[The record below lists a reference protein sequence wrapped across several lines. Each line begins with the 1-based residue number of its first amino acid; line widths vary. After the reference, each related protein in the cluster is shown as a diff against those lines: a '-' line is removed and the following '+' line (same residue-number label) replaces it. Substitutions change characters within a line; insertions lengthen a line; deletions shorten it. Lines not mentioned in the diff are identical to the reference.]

1 MFNYYKEKGEI
12 AANANID
19 DIVNEMKPWYDNYRM
34 LDNIIGKYSYSRIK
48 FTEKCI
54 IDLFLRVGHITGF
67 EIGKMTIHNRVLSTE
82 I

>member
-1 MFNYYKEKGEI
+1 
-12 AANANID
+12 
-19 DIVNEMKPWYDNYRM
+19 M

-67 EIGKMTIHNRVLSTE
+67 EIGKMTIHNRAVIVRDTVHHFHLQYLGNAEKAGMRSRVAFSD
-82 I
+82 